1 MYTSNNF
8 FFFKFIQVLSIFI
21 FLLLL
26 YLQLRKSI
34 KQKAYL
40 QQQQKRLLEQQ
51 QKQQLT
57 MQTQQRLDILNSS
70 GPTSFPEN
78 MNDLLNNTVAP
89 NVTLLVRNILT
100 FKFYLVYFFLYFGLL
115 NKTEIYYRCRKLLAF
130 KQFSW

>member
-1 MYTSNNF
+1 MQINQITH
-8 FFFKFIQVLSIFI
+8 VLSIYK

-89 NVTLLVRNILT
+89 NVTLLVRNLFT
-100 FKFYLVYFFLYFGLL
+100 FKFYLVYLFF
-115 NKTEIYYRCRKLLAF
+115 
-130 KQFSW
+130 FSVL

>member
-1 MYTSNNF
+1 M
-8 FFFKFIQVLSIFI
+8 QIFHI
-21 FLLLL
+21 AHILNIYNFLLLF
-26 YLQLRKSI
+26 YFQLRKSI

-89 NVTLLVRNILT
+89 NVTLLVRSIFTLN
-100 FKFYLVYFFLYFGLL
+100 FL
-115 NKTEIYYRCRKLLAF
+115 
-130 KQFSW
+130 